1 MTYLNIN
8 NILLQYGTSSQAYN
22 GKIVAAL
29 IIGSIIFFIYRR
41 KNK

>member
-1 MTYLNIN
+1 MIYLIID

-22 GKIVAAL
+22 GKIVASL
-29 IIGSIIFFIYRR
+29 IIGAIIFFIYRR